1 MHDDNYQLIGKD
13 QMEPSILMCIP
24 LNVISSSGIL
34 ITDSGDCDHPPERSE
49 D

>member
-1 MHDDNYQLIGKD
+1 MARRNSYQKGSVRQVEYELR
-13 QMEPSILMCIP
+13 IP
-24 LNVISSSGIL
+24 LNVITSSGIM